1 MTGRAGKV
9 IGVQCVCRIM
19 AHRKTHGSVVVDFW
33 QRALAFPVTILTLSL
48 LTWGAVGALPAALFF
63 ATMIAL
69 KLIGHLRQLARMEH
83 WSMSPESGGVPEG
96 RGAWEDFSG
105 NLNKLMRKQREAREK
120 HAAALQQI
128 EQATAALPEG
138 VVILDETDHIEWCNP
153 LAERHFGLDGSRDI
167 SQQITYLARQPEFV
181 QYLALSNYAEPLI
194 LRGTRQDEMVLSIKV
209 VPYGVN
215 KKLLISRDIT
225 HLERIETMRRDFVA
239 NVSHELRT
247 PLTVVNGFVETLQD
261 MPKLDNEMSRR
272 ALQLMGEQTKR
283 MEGLV
288 DDLLTL
294 SRLENTLNTLVEEE
308 VDVPVLLQSLYQD
321 GQALSAGQHVLKLE
335 LNCTARLAGNG
346 GELRSAFSNLL
357 SNAIRY
363 TPQGGE
369 ITVCWSVHENGA
381 PTYSVKDSGIGIAP
395 EHIPRL
401 TERFYRVDRS
411 RSRETGGTGLGLA
424 IVKHIASRHQAHLG
438 VVSEE
443 GSGSTF
449 SITFPAKR
457 RL

>member
-1 MTGRAGKV
+1 
-9 IGVQCVCRIM
+9 
-19 AHRKTHGSVVVDFW
+19 
-33 QRALAFPVTILTLSL
+33 
-48 LTWGAVGALPAALFF
+48 
-63 ATMIAL
+63 
-69 KLIGHLRQLARMEH
+69 
-83 WSMSPESGGVPEG
+83 
-96 RGAWEDFSG
+96 
-105 NLNKLMRKQREAREK
+105 
-120 HAAALQQI
+120 
-128 EQATAALPEG
+128 
-138 VVILDETDHIEWCNP
+138 
-153 LAERHFGLDGSRDI
+153 
-167 SQQITYLARQPEFV
+167 
-181 QYLALSNYAEPLI
+181 
-194 LRGTRQDEMVLSIKV
+194 
-209 VPYGVN
+209 
-215 KKLLISRDIT
+215 
-225 HLERIETMRRDFVA
+225 MRRDFVA